1 MKIINNNWQRQ
12 IVLEDNLIHTIVFEN
27 KKYYRENI
35 LELIRQ
41 HKGYEGNFILSNNN
55 NNKEVSFDKNSY
67 FISDL
72 FNIDINNKKIIT
84 KVYGELL
91 KIVTDDIAE
100 YNKITSYIREYFETL
115 VFNNNLDLEYNDEI
129 EANSLL
135 KLGDFKIQF
144 EENDYLEKLIKF
156 LKVLVELC
164 NIKVIF
170 TVGLYRVFSVE
181 EVEKIYKEVCL
192 NKINIINIESEQQ
205 NIKKSDCYKEIVYI
219 FDLDN
224 CEI

>member
-41 HKGYEGNFILSNNN
+41 HKGYEGSFILST
-55 NNKEVSFDKNSY
+55 NNKEVSFYKNSY

-72 FNIDINNKKIIT
+72 FNIDINNKKIIS

-91 KIVTDDIAE
+91 KNVVDDIAE

-144 EENDYLEKLIKF
+144 EESDYLGKLIKF
-156 LKVLVELC
+156 FKVLIELC

-170 TVGLYRVFSVE
+170 TVGLYRVFSLE
-181 EVEKIYKEVCL
+181 EVEKIYKEACL

-205 NIKKSDCYKEIVYI
+205 RIKESDSYNEIVYI
-219 FDLDN
+219 FDQDN

>member
-41 HKGYEGNFILSNNN
+41 HKGYEGSFILSN

-84 KVYGELL
+84 KIYGELL
-91 KIVTDDIAE
+91 KVITDDIAE
-100 YNKITSYIREYFETL
+100 YNKITSYIKEYFETL
-115 VFNNNLDLEYNDEI
+115 VFNNNLDLEYNDEV
-129 EANSLL
+129 EVNSLL

-144 EENDYLEKLIKF
+144 EESNYLEKLIKF

-170 TVGLYRVFSVE
+170 IVGLYRVFSVE
-181 EVEKIYKEVCL
+181 EVKKIYKEVCL

-205 NIKKSDCYKEIVYI
+205 GIKKSDCYNELVYI
-219 FDLDN
+219 FDKDN

>member
-27 KKYYRENI
+27 KKYYRESI

-41 HKGYEGNFILSNNN
+41 HKGYEGNFILSN

-91 KIVTDDIAE
+91 RNALDNIAE
-100 YNKITSYIREYFETL
+100 YNKIISYIREYFETL

-135 KLGDFKIQF
+135 KLGDFKIQIG
-144 EENDYLEKLIKF
+144 ESNYLEKLIKF

-170 TVGLYRVFSVE
+170 IVGLYRVFSVE
-181 EVEKIYKEVCL
+181 EVGKIYKEVCL
-192 NKINIINIESEQQ
+192 NKINIINVESEYQ
-205 NIKKSDCYKEIVYI
+205 NIKKSDYYKEILYI
-219 FDLDN
+219 FDQDN

>member
-41 HKGYEGNFILSNNN
+41 HKGYEGSFILSN

-84 KVYGELL
+84 KIYGELL
-91 KIVTDDIAE
+91 KVITDDIAE

-115 VFNNNLDLEYNDEI
+115 VFNNNLDLEYNDEV
-129 EANSLL
+129 EVNSLL

-144 EENDYLEKLIKF
+144 EESNYLEKLIKF

-170 TVGLYRVFSVE
+170 IVGLYRVFSVE
-181 EVEKIYKEVCL
+181 EVKKIYKEVCL

-205 NIKKSDCYKEIVYI
+205 VKKKSDCYNELVYI
-219 FDLDN
+219 FDQDN

>member
-12 IVLEDNLIHTIVFEN
+12 IVLEDNLIHTIIFEN

-41 HKGYEGNFILSNNN
+41 HKGYEGSFILSD

-72 FNIDINNKKIIT
+72 FNIDINNKKIIS

-91 KIVTDDIAE
+91 KNVVDDIAE

-115 VFNNNLDLEYNDEI
+115 VFSNNIDLEYNDEI

-144 EENDYLEKLIKF
+144 EESNYLEKLIKF

-170 TVGLYRVFSVE
+170 IVGLYRVFSVK

-192 NKINIINIESEQQ
+192 NKINIINIESEYQ
-205 NIKKSDCYKEIVYI
+205 NIKKSDCYNEKVYI
-219 FDLDN
+219 FDQDN

>member
-1 MKIINNNWQRQ
+1 MKIINKNWQRQ

-41 HKGYEGNFILSNNN
+41 HKGYEGGFILSNY
-55 NNKEVSFDKNSY
+55 NKEVSFDKNSY

-72 FNIDINNKKIIT
+72 FNIDINNKKIIS

-91 KIVTDDIAE
+91 KNVVDDIAE

-129 EANSLL
+129 EANLLL

-144 EENDYLEKLIKF
+144 EESNYLEKLIKF

-170 TVGLYRVFSVE
+170 IVGLYRVFSVK

-192 NKINIINIESEQQ
+192 NKIIIINIESEYQ
-205 NIKKSDCYKEIVYI
+205 NIKKSDYYKEILYI
-219 FDLDN
+219 FDQDN

>member
-27 KKYYRENI
+27 KKYYRESI
-35 LELIRQ
+35 LELIS
-41 HKGYEGNFILSNNN
+41 LSN

-91 KIVTDDIAE
+91 RNALDNIAE
-100 YNKITSYIREYFETL
+100 YNKIISYIREYFETL

-144 EENDYLEKLIKF
+144 EEGDYLEKLIKF

-170 TVGLYRVFSVE
+170 IVGLYRVFS
-181 EVEKIYKEVCL
+181 L
-192 NKINIINIESEQQ
+192 
-205 NIKKSDCYKEIVYI
+205 I
-219 FDLDN
+219 F
-224 CEI
+224 I

>member
-12 IVLEDNLIHTIVFEN
+12 IVLEDNLIHTIILEK

-41 HKGYEGNFILSNNN
+41 HKGYEGNFILSI

-72 FNIDINNKKIIT
+72 FNIDINNKKIIS

-91 KIVTDDIAE
+91 KNVVDDIAE
-100 YNKITSYIREYFETL
+100 YNKITSHIREYFETL

-135 KLGDFKIQF
+135 KLSDFRIQF
-144 EENDYLEKLIKF
+144 EESNYLEKLIKF

-170 TVGLYRVFSVE
+170 IVGLYRVFSVE
-181 EVEKIYKEVCL
+181 EVGKI
-192 NKINIINIESEQQ
+192 
-205 NIKKSDCYKEIVYI
+205 
-219 FDLDN
+219 
-224 CEI
+224 